1 LTDEPVVD
9 YVLTA
14 HARQQMAR
22 RGLSRDLVHL
32 VLIAP
37 EQRLE
42 TRPGRVV
49 LQSRVHTGT
58 PERTYLVRVFVD
70 TTTSPSVVVTL
81 YRTSRVTK
89 YWRDQS

>member
-1 LTDEPVVD
+1 MTDEPVVD
-9 YVLTA
+9 YVLTS
-14 HARQQMAR
+14 QSQ
-22 RGLSRDLVHL
+22 DLVQM

-42 TRPGRVV
+42 TRPGRMV
-49 LQSRVHTGT
+49 LQSRVRTGT

-70 TTTSPSVVVTL
+70 TTTSPPEVVTL

>member
-1 LTDEPVVD
+1 MTDGPLTE

-22 RGLSRDLVHL
+22 RGLSEEAVHL
-32 VLIAP
+32 VLTAP
-37 EQRLE
+37 EERQE
-42 TRPGRVV
+42 IRPGRVV

-70 TTTSPSVVVTL
+70 TTTRPPEVVTV
-81 YRTSRVTK
+81 YRTSRVLK
-89 YWRDQS
+89 YWRNQS

>member
-1 LTDEPVVD
+1 LTDEPVAD
-9 YVLTA
+9 YVVTS

-22 RGLSRDLVHL
+22 RGLSQETVHL

-42 TRPGRVV
+42 MRPGRIA
-49 LQSRVHTGT
+49 LQSRVRTGT

-70 TTTSPSVVVTL
+70 TTTSPPEVVTL

-89 YWRDQS
+89 YWRNQS